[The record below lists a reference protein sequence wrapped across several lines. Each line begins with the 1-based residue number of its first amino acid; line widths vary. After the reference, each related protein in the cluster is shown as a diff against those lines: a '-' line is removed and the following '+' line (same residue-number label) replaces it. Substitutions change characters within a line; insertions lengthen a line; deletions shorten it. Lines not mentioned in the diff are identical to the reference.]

1 MSFRR
6 PTTPL
11 LALCCAVVWALV
23 AAPAGASQPRRLPE
37 LTAAPRDA
45 LTIALAR
52 GRLTE
57 ARYALERAR
66 SLFALGRVRDEF
78 GAVAR
83 PNPHAATP
91 ILRDL
96 AARVRDLSGQD
107 RATARSILARP
118 TDGTPGEHQYRA
130 GAILGK
136 LCDPTLPLCV
146 HWDDRT
152 THGDAPPGA
161 DNDAS
166 TVPPAAQATLD
177 TFADVYDLEVGLY
190 DYLAPLPDTSSNPD
204 NGGDGRIDIYMA
216 NIGGARPPL
225 FGYCT
230 TDDPH
235 AFDPHYRFYDVSAYC
250 VVDEDFVNFGN
261 SQTPQQFREVTA
273 AHEFFHAIQFH
284 YDWFEDLWLME
295 GTAMFM
301 EDQFADDVN
310 DNVNYLDN
318 SVMKAPLTPVDR
330 GADGFEYGAW
340 IWWRFLVEEL
350 GQQSDPQVIREV
362 WESVAGA
369 SIDTDGPGPDT
380 VANDRY
386 SLRGVRT
393 AISSHGLAFRNLFG
407 KFAWANRLPSTFYEE
422 GSTYPTAPVIRKFT
436 LGAVGTGT
444 GWRSTRLRHL
454 ASTYVSFKPKRST
467 PKNAV
472 LRVRVDLPKA
482 AHSPK
487 AFLLVKLVGQP
498 WRVREVPLDANGDG
512 GRRAVFGR
520 GKTHEVDL
528 VLTNASP
535 KMRCGRGTPFSCTG
549 VGVDDLRTYMFR
561 GRVRKT

>member
-11 LALCCAVVWALV
+11 LALSCALVWALV
-23 AAPAGASQPRRLPE
+23 AAPPGVSQPRRLPE
-37 LTAAPRDA
+37 LTSTPRDA
-45 LTIALAR
+45 LTSALAR

-78 GAVAR
+78 GNVAR
-83 PNPHAATP
+83 PDPHGATL

-96 AARVRDLSGQD
+96 AARLRDLSGKD
-107 RATARSILARP
+107 RATARGILARP
-118 TDGTPGEHQYRA
+118 TDGTPGEHQYRS

-136 LCDPTLPLCV
+136 LCDATLPLCV

-161 DNDAS
+161 DNDAT
-166 TVPPAAQATLD
+166 TVPPAVQATLD
-177 TFADVYDLEVGLY
+177 TFADVYQLEVGLY
-190 DYLAPLPDTSSNPD
+190 DYLEPLPDTSSTPD
-204 NGGDGRIDIYMA
+204 NGGDRRTDIYMA
-216 NIGGARPPL
+216 NIGAGRPPL

-230 TDDPH
+230 TDDPN
-235 AFDPHYRFYDVSAYC
+235 AFDPDYPFYDVSAYC
-250 VVDEDFVNFGN
+250 VVDEDFKDFGN
-261 SQTPQQFREVTA
+261 SQTPQEFREVTA

-301 EDQFADDVN
+301 EDQFADGVN
-310 DNVNYLDN
+310 DNVNYLNN
-318 SVMKAPLTPVDR
+318 SVIIAPWTPVDR

-340 IWWRFLVEEL
+340 IWWRFLVEKL
-350 GQQSDPQVIREV
+350 GQQADPQVIREV
-362 WESVAGA
+362 WENVAGA

-386 SLRGVRT
+386 SLYGLRNVVRRRGLV
-393 AISSHGLAFRNLFG
+393 LQDLFG
-407 KFAWANRLPSTFYEE
+407 KFAWANRLPFIFYEE
-422 GSTYPTAPVIRKFT
+422 GSRYPTATVLHKFT
-436 LGAVGTGT
+436 LGPRGTGS

-454 ASTYVSFKPKRST
+454 ASTYASFKPGTST
-467 PKNAV
+467 PKHAV
-472 LRVRVDLPKA
+472 LRLRVNLPA
-482 AHSPK
+482 LVHDPK
-487 AFLLVKLVGQP
+487 AFVLVKQVGQP
-498 WRVREVPLDANGDG
+498 WRVRAMTLSAVGKGVRTVP
-512 GRRAVFGR
+512 FGR
-520 GKTHEVDL
+520 GTISQVVL

-535 KMRCGRGTPFSCTG
+535 KMRCGRGTPYSCTG
-549 VGVDDLRTYMFR
+549 VGVDDLRTFAFR
-561 GRVRKT
+561 GGVR